1 MLKLGRKSQTLSP
14 SADCVFDDPEV
25 LEEPQPKQKDTG
37 VTDVLK
43 RLSISLRPLPAFES
57 EGEPYTEEGSAMDGK
72 VAQALSVGS
81 HNGSDNP
88 TSESD
93 NISKSERYSQRRFK
107 GYGSRME
114 ALLLAINAIHDRV
127 GTDEDQSDFETLK
140 NIIQSPEAKKAIEVD
155 EMMRG
160 LIHGDSGRPRPVD
173 KHLIPSA
180 VLFRSAMKRY
190 NEPTPE
196 IKELRQLMRSPHIQ
210 GIFFC
215 HDRVATDEDQSDF
228 ETLKNII
235 QSPEA
240 KKAIEVDELSLIHI

>member
-1 MLKLGRKSQTLSP
+1 MAGERRVRERERRRQKIDESAKVYQNVHKNVKKWSKSDSLPSSPTPEMLKLGRKSQTLSP

-107 GYGSRME
+107 GYGSKME

-180 VLFRSAMKRY
+180 VLVGTA
-190 NEPTPE
+190 
-196 IKELRQLMRSPHIQ
+196 
-210 GIFFC
+210 
-215 HDRVATDEDQSDF
+215 
-228 ETLKNII
+228 
-235 QSPEA
+235 
-240 KKAIEVDELSLIHI
+240 